1 MLLVPRTGYP
11 HSVPTMKSLVYIVE
25 DDKDIASLIQFNL
38 RGAGFDTLHFTRGD
52 QALDSA
58 LQAPPSLFL
67 LDIMLPGIDGLELC
81 RRIREHSDLARIPVI
96 FVSAKI
102 SEEDKLTGFELGAD
116 DYVTKPFSPRELV
129 VRVETVLRRATNPT
143 GAIIRFGNVELDTA
157 AMILRVGG
165 RETQTTTLEFRLL
178 EFLVRSPGLV
188 FSRDRLME
196 AVWGNTDSSNRRSV
210 DVYVSKLREKIEL
223 VPERPQY
230 LLTVRG
236 SGYKFAMPRKAAS

>member
-1 MLLVPRTGYP
+1 MPFALSIQPAATSSMKPLLFV
-11 HSVPTMKSLVYIVE
+11 VE

-38 RGAGFDTLHFTRGD
+38 RAAGFDSLHFTRGD
-52 QALDSA
+52 QAFEAA
-58 LQAPPSLFL
+58 LAKPPSLFL
-67 LDIMLPGIDGLELC
+67 LDVMLPGMDGLELC
-81 RRIREHSDLARIPVI
+81 RRIREKSELSRIPVI

-102 SEEDKLTGFELGAD
+102 SEEDKLAGFELGAD

-129 VRVETVLRRATNPT
+129 VRVETVLRRATDPE
-143 GAIIRFGNVELDTA
+143 GAVIRFGNVELDTA
-157 AMILRVGG
+157 AMVLRVGG
-165 RETQTTTLEFRLL
+165 HEVQTTTLEFRLL

-188 FSRDRLME
+188 FTRDRLME
-196 AVWGNTDSSNRRSV
+196 AVWGNTDSGNRRSV

-236 SGYKFAMPRKAAS
+236 SGYKFVFPRKPAA